1 MKPAIAIMMFTGL
14 GPRDALTL
22 PRSSFRSGEIVTN
35 RSKTGELVVLPAAV
49 ELRQILEAAASH
61 HAITCVQIPWAG
73 HGPRAASMRH
83 GRHYAGGSNNQARSA
98 RVSLCTA

>member
-1 MKPAIAIMMFTGL
+1 MMFTGL
-14 GPRDALTL
+14 GPMDALTL
-22 PRSSFRSGEIVTN
+22 PRLSAAARSSPTDRRPG
-35 RSKTGELVVLPAAV
+35 RLVVLPAAV
-49 ELRQILEAAASH
+49 ELRQILEAAPSH

-83 GRHYAGGSNNQARSA
+83 GRHYAGAGGSNNQARSA

>member
-1 MKPAIAIMMFTGL
+1 MMFTGL
-14 GPRDALTL
+14 GARDALTL

-35 RSKTGELVVLPAAV
+35 RLKTGELVVLLPAAV
-49 ELRQILEAAASH
+49 ELRQILEAAPSH

-83 GRHYAGGSNNQARSA
+83 GRHYAGAGGSNNQARSA